1 VPVGTYVASAR
12 PYRASEVISEHMTGA
27 PGIVRL
33 VSFSGL
39 AFAHLFALAL
49 LNWICRGLDWA
60 ESR

>member
-1 VPVGTYVASAR
+1 
-12 PYRASEVISEHMTGA
+12 MTGA
-27 PGIVRL
+27 PRIVRL